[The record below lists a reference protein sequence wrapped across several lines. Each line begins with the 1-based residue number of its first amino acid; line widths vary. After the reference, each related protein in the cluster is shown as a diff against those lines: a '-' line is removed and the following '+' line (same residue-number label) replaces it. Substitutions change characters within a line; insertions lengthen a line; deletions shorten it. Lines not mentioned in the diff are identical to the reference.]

1 MLTNT
6 PPIFM
11 LEIILLLLENLK
23 ARGTRLNGK
32 YRGNTQEALNGL
44 TDSRKPAKIFNR

>member
-11 LEIILLLLENLK
+11 QEIILLLLENLK
-23 ARGTRLNGK
+23 ARGTRLNGN
-32 YRGNTQEALNGL
+32 RGNTQEALNGL